1 MHPKAKGSIRLAR
14 RITAPAAQRDL
25 RNYSRNRQRLGTG
38 APSARKSTQDNA
50 LPRGRRGGAGAG
62 GPDQLHRRGPPRPP
76 GRDSGRDRR
85 RGAHP
90 DRTRSRQRLAFL
102 GRQDSR
108 GLLEFSPTSSVAV
121 ARSTTCRRMPD
132 QPLLVATAGRW
143 KPSGPRRSGW
153 RRSADRTAGPCES
166 SRSFVR
172 TASDRPPPT
181 TPPPAPRPPSPPSL
195 AVRGWPHWEA
205 VNVAAA
211 PKGEGHAGRLFDQLT
226 DITIVLVPRNDP
238 ARRFYGRQGFRPVP
252 DGSGALYR
260 AGPRPDGRPVRQRP
274 PSP

>member
-1 MHPKAKGSIRLAR
+1 METVRTS
-14 RITAPAAQRDL
+14 AQRVAAVGEPDRRSL
-25 RNYSRNRQRLGTG
+25 RE
-38 APSARKSTQDNA
+38 PA
-50 LPRGRRGGAGAG
+50 LIRE
-62 GPDQLHRRGPPRPP
+62 
-76 GRDSGRDRR
+76 DRR
-85 RGAHP
+85 RTACRTP
-90 DRTRSRQRLAFL
+90 D
-102 GRQDSR
+102 
-108 GLLEFSPTSSVAV
+108 
-121 ARSTTCRRMPD
+121 
-132 QPLLVATAGRW
+132 
-143 KPSGPRRSGW
+143 
-153 RRSADRTAGPCES
+153 
-166 SRSFVR
+166 
-172 TASDRPPPT
+172 
-181 TPPPAPRPPSPPSL
+181 PPSATRPDATTDL